1 VTHKL
6 DTIDR
11 SALAEVAGRWL
22 EALTLGS
29 SEAVALFDAQGSLRF
44 LGSNE
49 AVRSLLGCDV
59 TALRSGAPLELVHPS
74 DRERVEAAFR
84 QVLGAQPGARLTV
97 EYRVVNQQGKY
108 VRLRSTATQ
117 RLTDPVV
124 ASVVVFTHL
133 VRAGGLV
140 DGNADPAS
148 QVQNRATFNEA
159 VQKAIDRTRSD
170 ETYGFSVLVFELAR
184 LKMLIG
190 SYGQDVVDQLFGE
203 VAKRLLALLRPE
215 DSLAQF
221 GGGEFAVLLDGV
233 CAKRQAAKISDR
245 IQKTVEMRYTIGEHE
260 ITTAAIVGIATSER
274 TYEQAEHV
282 MRDAALAANRARRL
296 TRKRRAVFQTQMR
309 VEDTRFM
316 STVSALHGALQGN
329 QFQLHYQ
336 PIVELGT
343 RGLVGFEAL
352 LRWARPDEGIIPP
365 DKFIPIAEET
375 GIIVQIGE
383 WVLKEATR
391 QMAHWNRTLCI
402 GEPLHVSVNL
412 SAKQLAEEDL
422 TRQVEAALTESGLGA
437 EHLKLEVTETAVLEN
452 REAAVQAIGKL
463 KQQGVRISLDDFGTG
478 YSSFSYLYQ
487 LPYDTLKIDRSFV
500 SRIGE
505 TGQSSEIVHAIIV
518 LAHNL
523 RMDVVA
529 EGVETA
535 AQAAQLNT
543 MWCEFA
549 QGYYFAKP
557 VDAETATGLISARLE

>member
-6 DTIDR
+6 DTIDH

-29 SEAVALFDAQGSLRF
+29 AEAVALFDAQGGLRF
-44 LGSNE
+44 LGSNDR
-49 AVRSLLGCDV
+49 VRELIGCDV
-59 TALRSGAPLELVHPS
+59 TALRSGAPMNLVHPS
-74 DRERVEAAFR
+74 DRDRLIGAFR
-84 QVLGAQPGARLTV
+84 EVAAQPGARQTV
-97 EYRVVNQQGKY
+97 EFRVMHQRGQY
-108 VRLRSTATQ
+108 VRMRATAVN
-117 RLTDPVV
+117 RLSDPVV
-124 ASVVVFTHL
+124 KSVVVHTGAVL
-133 VRAGGLV
+133 ATGLPG
-140 DGNADPAS
+140 DDCDPVT
-148 QVQNRATFNEA
+148 QLQNRTAFTEVVEKS
-159 VQKAIDRTRSD
+159 VQRAKTD
-170 ETYGFSVLVFELAR
+170 ETYGFSVLIFELAR

-190 SYGQDVVDQLFGE
+190 SYGQDVVDQLYLE
-203 VAKRLLALLRPE
+203 VAKRLIALLRPE

-233 CAKRQAAKISDR
+233 CAKRQAAKIADR
-245 IQKTVEMRYTIGEHE
+245 IQKTVEMPYNVADHE

-274 TYEQAEHV
+274 TYEEAEHV

-316 STVSALHGALQGN
+316 STVAALHGALKAD
-329 QFQLHYQ
+329 QFQLYYQ

-352 LRWARPDEGIIPP
+352 LRWVRPDEGIVSP
-365 DKFIPIAEET
+365 DQFIPIAEET

-383 WVLKEATR
+383 WVLREATR

-402 GEPLHVSVNL
+402 GEPLHVAVNL

-422 TRQVEAALTESGLGA
+422 VRKVESALADSGLA
-437 EHLKLEVTETAVLEN
+437 AAQLKLEVTETAVLEN
-452 REAAVQAIGKL
+452 REAAAQIIGRL

-500 SRIGE
+500 SQIGE
-505 TGQSSEIVHAIIV
+505 SGQSSEIVHAIIV

-557 VDAETATGLISARLE
+557 VDAETATGFIAARLQ

>member
-1 VTHKL
+1 MTHKL

-29 SEAVALFDAQGSLRF
+29 TEAVALFDVQGALRF

-49 AVRSLLGCDV
+49 AVREIIGYDV
-59 TALRSGAPLELVHPS
+59 TALRGRDPLSLVHPS
-74 DRERVEAAFR
+74 DRDRLQAAFGEIR
-84 QVLGAQPGARLTV
+84 AAQPGARLTV
-97 EYRVVNQQGKY
+97 EYRVMHQRGQYARV
-108 VRLRSTATQ
+108 RSTATH

-124 ASVVVFTHL
+124 GSIVVFTHL
-133 VRAGGLV
+133 AQPAGLAEGEP
-140 DGNADPAS
+140 DPAS
-148 QVQNRATFNEA
+148 QVQNRSIFTEA
-159 VQKAIDRTRSD
+159 VQKAVDRTRSD
-170 ETYGFSVLVFELAR
+170 ETYGFSVLVLELAR

-190 SYGQDVVDQLFGE
+190 SYGQEVVDQLFGE
-203 VAKRLLALLRPE
+203 VSKRLIALLRPE

-221 GGGEFAVLLDGV
+221 GGGEFAILLDGV

-245 IQKTVEMRYTIGEHE
+245 IQKTVEMRYTVGEHE

-329 QFQLHYQ
+329 QFILHYQ

-352 LRWARPDEGIIPP
+352 LRWLRPDEGIIPP
-365 DKFIPIAEET
+365 DQFIPIAEET
-375 GIIVQIGE
+375 GLIVQIGE
-383 WVLKEATR
+383 WVLHEATR
-391 QMAHWNRTLCI
+391 QMAHWNRTLCV

-437 EHLKLEVTETAVLEN
+437 ENLKLEVTETAVLEN
-452 REAAVQAIGKL
+452 RDVAAQAIGKL
-463 KQQGVRISLDDFGTG
+463 KEQGVRISLDDFGTG

-505 TGQSSEIVHAIIV
+505 TGQSTEIVHAIIV

-557 VDAETATGLISARLE
+557 VDAEAATALIAARLE

>member
-1 VTHKL
+1 VTHKI
-6 DTIDR
+6 DTIDH

-29 SEAVALFDAQGSLRF
+29 AEVVALFDPQGGLRF
-44 LGSNE
+44 LGSNT
-49 AVRSLLGCDV
+49 AVRALLGCDV
-59 TALRSGAPLELVHPS
+59 MALRGGDPMARVHPS
-74 DRERVEAAFR
+74 DRDRLLRAFR
-84 QVLGAQPGARLTV
+84 EVASQAGAQQTV
-97 EYRVVNQQGKY
+97 EYRVMHERGEY
-108 VRLRSTATQ
+108 VRLRSIAVN
-117 RLTDPVV
+117 RLADSVV
-124 ASVVVFTHL
+124 GSVVVHTSSVMASGLPGEERDPVTHL
-133 VRAGGLV
+133 L
-140 DGNADPAS
+140 
-148 QVQNRATFNEA
+148 NRASFTEVVEKA
-159 VQKAIDRTRSD
+159 VQRTRSD
-170 ETYGFSVLVFELAR
+170 QTYGFSVLVCELAR

-190 SYGQDVVDQLFGE
+190 SYGQEVVDQLYLE
-203 VAKRLLALLRPE
+203 VAKRLIALLRPE

-221 GGGEFAVLLDGV
+221 GGGEFAILLDGV
-233 CAKRQAAKISDR
+233 CAKRQAAKIADR
-245 IQKTVEMRYTIGEHE
+245 IQKTVEMSYTLDGHE

-316 STVSALHGALQGN
+316 STVAVLHGALKAD
-329 QFQLHYQ
+329 QFRLHYQ

-352 LRWARPDEGIIPP
+352 LRWARPDEGLIPP
-365 DKFIPIAEET
+365 DQFIPIAEET
-375 GIIVQIGE
+375 GLIVQIGE
-383 WVLKEATR
+383 WVLREATR

-402 GEPLHVSVNL
+402 GEPLHVAVNL

-422 TRQVEAALTESGLGA
+422 AQQVESALTDSGLA
-437 EHLKLEVTETAVLEN
+437 AAQLKLEVTETAVLEN
-452 REAAVQAIGKL
+452 RDAAVEIIGRL
-463 KQQGVRISLDDFGTG
+463 KQKGVRISLDDFGTG
-478 YSSFSYLYQ
+478 YSSFSYLYL

-500 SRIGE
+500 SQIGE
-505 TGQSSEIVHAIIV
+505 SGQSSEIVHAIIV

-557 VDAETATGLISARLE
+557 VDAETATSFIAARLQ

>member
-1 VTHKL
+1 MTHKI
-6 DTIDR
+6 DTIDH

-29 SEAVALFDAQGSLRF
+29 AEVVALFDPQGGLRF
-44 LGSNE
+44 LGSNT
-49 AVRSLLGCDV
+49 AVRALLGCDV
-59 TALRSGAPLELVHPS
+59 MALRGGDPMARVHPS
-74 DRERVEAAFR
+74 DRDRLLRAFR
-84 QVLGAQPGARLTV
+84 EVASQAGAQQTV
-97 EYRVVNQQGKY
+97 EYRVMHERGEY
-108 VRLRSTATQ
+108 VRLRSIAVN
-117 RLTDPVV
+117 RLADSVV
-124 ASVVVFTHL
+124 GSVVVHTSSVMASGLPGEERDPVTHL
-133 VRAGGLV
+133 L
-140 DGNADPAS
+140 
-148 QVQNRATFNEA
+148 NRASFTEVVEKA
-159 VQKAIDRTRSD
+159 VQRTRSD
-170 ETYGFSVLVFELAR
+170 QTYGFSVLVCELAR

-190 SYGQDVVDQLFGE
+190 SYGQEVVDQLYLE
-203 VAKRLLALLRPE
+203 VAKRLIALLRPE

-221 GGGEFAVLLDGV
+221 GGGEFAILLDGV
-233 CAKRQAAKISDR
+233 CAKRQAAKIADR
-245 IQKTVEMRYTIGEHE
+245 IQKTVEMSYTLDGHE

-316 STVSALHGALQGN
+316 STVAALHGALKAD
-329 QFQLHYQ
+329 QFRLHYQ

-352 LRWARPDEGIIPP
+352 LRWARPDEGLIPP
-365 DKFIPIAEET
+365 DQFIPIAEET
-375 GIIVQIGE
+375 GLIVQIGE
-383 WVLKEATR
+383 WVLREATR

-402 GEPLHVSVNL
+402 GEPLHVAVNL

-422 TRQVEAALTESGLGA
+422 AQQVESALTDSGLA
-437 EHLKLEVTETAVLEN
+437 AAQLKLEVTETAVLEN
-452 REAAVQAIGKL
+452 RDAAVEIIGRL
-463 KQQGVRISLDDFGTG
+463 KQKGVRISLDDFGTG
-478 YSSFSYLYQ
+478 YSSFSYLYL

-500 SRIGE
+500 SQIGE
-505 TGQSSEIVHAIIV
+505 SGQSSEIVHAIIV

-557 VDAETATGLISARLE
+557 VDAETATSFIAARLQ